1 MSNSKIFIISC
12 LALFSGIF
20 LGSFIIF
27 PKIIIFELAFL
38 GIFYLLVFRR
48 KREIIAFSL
57 FLIFF
62 ALGLMRINY
71 DQNFLLKNFKIDN
84 NSKYFV
90 SLKEK
95 FQKVINKNIPFPEN
109 SLLSALILG
118 NKENLDFELKENLS
132 KTGLSHLVAISGF
145 HLAIFTIYLSQ
156 YLIKI
161 GFWRKT
167 ANILTI
173 ILSWLY
179 IFLVGLPASAMRAGI
194 MITIFLLA
202 QEFGRLAIGER
213 VILYTALIMLLINP
227 LLLRFDIGFQL
238 SFLAVLGIIYYKDFF
253 EKKLNQIK
261 ILEKIKINEILATT
275 LSAQV
280 FIFPLLIFYF
290 KKFPLLFIF
299 TNILTLPFFPIL
311 MFSGIFFLILSLI
324 LPLFS
329 LIFAFPA
336 IVFLKYFLF
345 IVNFFSKIK
354 FSSIKIELNPLF
366 LLPTYL
372 FLLLIT
378 VYIRKK
384 LEFENLILKV

>member
-12 LALFSGIF
+12 LSIFSGIF

-27 PKIIIFELAFL
+27 PKIIIFELFFL
-38 GIFYLLVFRR
+38 GLFYLLIFKKNR
-48 KREIIAFSL
+48 KIVVFSL

-62 ALGLMRINY
+62 ALGLMRINF
-71 DQNFLLKNFKIDN
+71 DPKFLSENFKTNN
-84 NSKYFV
+84 NSKYF
-90 SLKEK
+90 LNFKEK
-95 FQKVINKNIPFPEN
+95 IQTMINKNIPYPES

-145 HLAIFTIYLSQ
+145 HLAIFSIYLSQ

-161 GFWRKT
+161 GLWRKT

-173 ILSWLY
+173 ILSWFY
-179 IFLVGLPASAMRAGI
+179 IFLIGLPASAVRAGI
-194 MITIFLLA
+194 MITFFLLV
-202 QEFGRLAIGER
+202 QELGRLVIGER

-324 LPLFS
+324 LPFFS

>member
-12 LALFSGIF
+12 LAIFSGIF

-48 KREIIAFSL
+48 KREIIALSL

-145 HLAIFTIYLSQ
+145 HLAIFSIYLSQ

-179 IFLVGLPASAMRAGI
+179 IFLVGLPASAVRAGI

-202 QEFGRLAIGER
+202 QELGRLAIGER

-378 VYIRKK
+378 VYLRKK

>member
-38 GIFYLLVFRR
+38 GIFYLLIFRR

-145 HLAIFTIYLSQ
+145 HLAIFSIYLSQ

-167 ANILTI
+167 TNILTI

-202 QEFGRLAIGER
+202 QELGRLAIGER

>member
-12 LALFSGIF
+12 LSIFSGIF
-20 LGSFIIF
+20 LGSFMIF
-27 PKIIIFELAFL
+27 PKIIIFELFFL
-38 GIFYLLVFRR
+38 GLFYLLIFKKNR
-48 KREIIAFSL
+48 KIVVFSL

-62 ALGLMRINY
+62 ALGLMRINF
-71 DQNFLLKNFKIDN
+71 DPKFLSENFKINN
-84 NSKYFV
+84 NSKYF
-90 SLKEK
+90 LNFKEK
-95 FQKVINKNIPFPEN
+95 IQTIINKNIPYPES

-145 HLAIFTIYLSQ
+145 HLAIFSIYLSQ
-156 YLIKI
+156 YLIKM
-161 GFWRKT
+161 GLWRKT

-173 ILSWLY
+173 ILSWFY
-179 IFLVGLPASAMRAGI
+179 ILLIGLPASAVRAGI
-194 MITIFLLA
+194 MITFFLLV
-202 QEFGRLAIGER
+202 QELGRLAIGER

-290 KKFPLLFIF
+290 NKFPLLFIF

-324 LPLFS
+324 LPFFS

-366 LLPTYL
+366 LLPNYL

-378 VYIRKK
+378 IYIRKK

>member
-12 LALFSGIF
+12 LSIFSGIF

-27 PKIIIFELAFL
+27 PKIIIFELFFL
-38 GIFYLLVFRR
+38 GLFYLLIFKKNR
-48 KREIIAFSL
+48 KIVVFSL

-62 ALGLMRINY
+62 ALGLMRINF
-71 DQNFLLKNFKIDN
+71 DPKFLSENFKTNN
-84 NSKYFV
+84 NSKYF
-90 SLKEK
+90 LNFKEK
-95 FQKVINKNIPFPEN
+95 IQTMINKNIPYPES

-145 HLAIFTIYLSQ
+145 HLAIFSIYLSQ

-161 GFWRKT
+161 GLWRKT

-173 ILSWLY
+173 ILSWFY
-179 IFLVGLPASAMRAGI
+179 IFLIGLPASAVRAGI
-194 MITIFLLA
+194 MITFFLLV
-202 QEFGRLAIGER
+202 QELGRLVIGER

-324 LPLFS
+324 LPFFS

-336 IVFLKYFLF
+336 IVFLKYF
-345 IVNFFSKIK
+345 
-354 FSSIKIELNPLF
+354 
-366 LLPTYL
+366 YL
-372 FLLLIT
+372 
-378 VYIRKK
+378 
-384 LEFENLILKV
+384 

>member
-12 LALFSGIF
+12 LSLFSGIF

-27 PKIIIFELAFL
+27 PKIIIFELFFL
-38 GIFYLLVFRR
+38 GFFYLLIFKKNR
-48 KREIIAFSL
+48 KIIAFSL

-62 ALGLMRINY
+62 ALGLMRINF
-71 DQNFLLKNFKIDN
+71 DQKFLSENFKTNN
-84 NSKYFV
+84 NSKYF
-90 SLKEK
+90 LNFKEK
-95 FQKVINKNIPFPEN
+95 IQTMINKNIPYPES

-145 HLAIFTIYLSQ
+145 HLAIFSIYLSQ

-179 IFLVGLPASAMRAGI
+179 IFLVGLPASAVRAGI

-202 QEFGRLAIGER
+202 QELGRLAIGER

-253 EKKLNQIK
+253 EKRLNQIK

-290 KKFPLLFIF
+290 KNFPLLFIF
-299 TNILTLPFFPIL
+299 TNILTLPIFPIL
-311 MFSGIFFLILSLI
+311 MFAGIFFLILSLI

-384 LEFENLILKV
+384 LEFENLVLKV

>member
-12 LALFSGIF
+12 LSLFSGIF

-27 PKIIIFELAFL
+27 PKIIIFELFFL
-38 GIFYLLVFRR
+38 GFFYLLIFKKNR
-48 KREIIAFSL
+48 KIIAFSL

-62 ALGLMRINY
+62 ALGLMRINF
-71 DQNFLLKNFKIDN
+71 DQKFLSENFKTNN
-84 NSKYFV
+84 NSKYF
-90 SLKEK
+90 LNFKEK
-95 FQKVINKNIPFPEN
+95 IQTMINKNIPYPES

-145 HLAIFTIYLSQ
+145 HLAIFSIYLSQ

-179 IFLVGLPASAMRAGI
+179 IFLVGLPASAVRAGI

-202 QEFGRLAIGER
+202 QELGRLAIGER

-290 KKFPLLFIF
+290 KNFPLLFIF
-299 TNILTLPFFPIL
+299 TNILTLPIFPIL

-324 LPLFS
+324 LPFFS
-329 LIFAFPA
+329 LIFAFPT

-378 VYIRKK
+378 VYLRKK
-384 LEFENLILKV
+384 LEFEKLILKV